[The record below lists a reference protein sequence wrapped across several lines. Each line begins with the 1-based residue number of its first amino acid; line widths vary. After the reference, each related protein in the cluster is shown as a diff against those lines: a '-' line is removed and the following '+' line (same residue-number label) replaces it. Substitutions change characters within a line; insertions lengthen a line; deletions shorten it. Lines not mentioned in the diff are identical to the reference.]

1 MNLDF
6 DPTVDH
12 YKVLGVDRKATA
24 DEIKKQYRKLAKQN
38 HPDSTGGDKKKEARF
53 KEVNSAYEVLGDAKK
68 RAQYDDIRRQME
80 QGGIRPGPNFG
91 PRPGPGG
98 QQVWDLSDLFA
109 QFFQGGTHRPGAVH
123 IDIDDDGAGGWPF
136 GGGMGMGGMGGMGG
150 AQARARTRP
159 PPPPPPRPE
168 PPLESKARAS
178 DGSWL
183 TVKGSDV
190 HSDVRLPFQDAILGT
205 VRDVATLDGAST
217 VKIPPGTSSGQ
228 KLRLRGKGVI
238 GPTGEAGDH
247 YVTVHIDV
255 PKHLDDESKRRLHD
269 LVSHLKG
276 QGHHGKD
283 GQGKK
288 SR

>member
-6 DPTVDH
+6 DPTLDH
-12 YKVLGVDRKATA
+12 YKVLGVDKRATA
-24 DEIKKQYRKLAKQN
+24 DEIKKAFRKLAKAN

-53 KEVNSAYEVLGDAKK
+53 KEVSTAYEVLGDAKK
-68 RAQYDDIRRQME
+68 RSQYDEIRKQIE
-80 QGGIRPGPNFG
+80 QGGFRPGPGFG

-109 QFFQGGTHRPGAVH
+109 QFFTGTPGGGGGRRPGAVH
-123 IDIDDDGAGGWPF
+123 IEIDDDAGGWPF
-136 GGGMGMGGMGGMGG
+136 G
-150 AQARARTRP
+150 AQTRTRTAP
-159 PPPPPPRPE
+159 VPRREAPRPE
-168 PPLESKARAS
+168 PPLESKARAA

-183 TVKGSDV
+183 TVKGSDI
-190 HSDVRLPFQDAILGT
+190 HSDLRLPFQDAILGT

-217 VKIPPGTSSGQ
+217 VKIPAGTASGQ

-255 PKHLDDESKRRLHD
+255 PKHLDDEGKRLLHD
-269 LVSHLKG
+269 LTSHLKG
-276 QGHHGKD
+276 QAHHGKD

-288 SR
+288 ART